1 MNTYFEKINA
11 SLDKYAENKPEQSGM
26 VFSTLKI
33 LEYWA
38 RILIKNPECINRDV
52 AIRLMDEEHTM
63 NFVSEVV
70 KKFRNYARPKK
81 KRKRFAKKE
90 NEQVLAPEADANAP
104 ELPPD
109 PILDE
114 DFIGEDA
121 LRTDVCAPRFLHAV
135 NRFIN
140 EAKPN
145 CKQSAAS
152 NLIKVINNTDS
163 DDMAPHLYQELQRI
177 ASDHFMDY
185 IHKILKAGLDDDD
198 ASFKRVLRVKETY
211 RLSDDELELLIYL
224 WLRNSPDLEIEE
236 SQRSF
241 MRHHRFRDND
251 CNQNSLLNI
260 SRATGFSLE
269 QLAELMG
276 KDSSLK
282 RLNLVDSDLDIP
294 QEVARFLSGYS
305 DGTQMKAFKPAD
317 KPTVSFEQLQGNNPD
332 AKLMLTM
339 LQHHDRKS
347 PLNLLLYGV
356 PGTGKTE
363 LAKAIAEKMGVTLW
377 EVSIDMEE
385 EEPTGPRIRRFENR
399 NSNLMQYRLRA
410 ITLADWHCENNP
422 GIILVDEADLVLNG
436 AEKGTLN
443 RFFETLKTPVIWISN
458 SMNFVENST
467 RRRFDFSMAFKP
479 LAKDERLS
487 VLNSVLKAQDAADF
501 LTDEEKLKI
510 VVEYPAMAGGL
521 TLAIQHAKQLV
532 ECGANSKSD
541 NYKTVARLLKAHT
554 HLMGIKNG
562 SLKEVESHAP
572 NYSLEG
578 LNIEGSTSEIM
589 EVVHNFDKVWN
600 SLEEDDAPNSLN
612 ILLYGPPGTGKT
624 EFVRHLARSL
634 GRNLIIKRASDLLG
648 MYVGQTEAQIAAAF
662 EEANRT
668 KSILFFD
675 EADSILNNR
684 ATATQNHEVSKVNEL
699 LTQMEN
705 FKGIFVAATNFE
717 NHLDPASSRRFA
729 LKLGFDYLKPEGV
742 RHIWNVFFPDTFCP
756 DSVANLPMLT
766 PGDFNAVNG
775 RLRYFPTSSKT
786 PDRIEAELRKELKCK
801 DSRAGRTMG
810 F

>member
-1 MNTYFEKINA
+1 MNTYFEKINE
-11 SLDKYAENKPEQSGM
+11 SLDKYAQIKPAQTGM

-38 RILIKNPECINRDV
+38 RILIKNPECVNRDV
-52 AIRLMDEEHTM
+52 AVRLMDEEHTM
-63 NFVSEVV
+63 KFVSDVV
-70 KKFRNYARPKK
+70 KRFRYYAIPKK
-81 KRKRFAKKE
+81 KKRVRTETEEAAELFREGDKI
-90 NEQVLAPEADANAP
+90 NEDTMIDDIE
-104 ELPPD
+104 
-109 PILDE
+109 E
-114 DFIGEDA
+114 DGI
-121 LRTDVCAPRFLHAV
+121 RTDVCTPRFLNAV
-135 NRFIN
+135 RRYVN
-140 EAKPN
+140 EAKPG
-145 CKQSAAS
+145 CRQSAAG

-177 ASDHFMDY
+177 ASDHFMEY
-185 IHKILKAGLDDDD
+185 IFKTLKQGLSEEDP
-198 ASFKRVLRVKETY
+198 SFKRIQRVKETY

-224 WLRNSPDLEIEE
+224 WLRNSPDLEVEE

-251 CNQNSLLNI
+251 ANQNSLINI

-269 QLAELMG
+269 QLSELMG
-276 KDSSLK
+276 KNSSLK
-282 RLNLVDSDLDIP
+282 RLNLVDVDLEIP
-294 QEVARFLSGYS
+294 MEVARFLSGYS
-305 DGTQMKAFKPAD
+305 DGTQMKAFKPAN
-317 KPTVSFEQLQGNNPD
+317 PATVSFEQLQGNNPD
-332 AKLMLTM
+332 AQLMLT
-339 LQHHDRKS
+339 LLKNHDRKS
-347 PLNLLLYGV
+347 PLNLLLYGL

-363 LAKAIAEKMGVTLW
+363 LAKAIAQKLEVPLW
-377 EVSIDMEE
+377 EVSIDMEDD
-385 EEPTGPRIRRFENR
+385 EPTGPRIRRFENR
-399 NSNLMQYRLRA
+399 NANLMQYRLRA
-410 ITLADWHCENNP
+410 ITLADWHCENHP

-436 AEKGTLN
+436 AEKGALN

-458 SMNFVENST
+458 SMNYVEDST

-501 LTDEEKLKI
+501 LSEEEKLKI

-521 TLAIQHAKQLV
+521 TLAVQHAKQLM
-532 ECGANSKSD
+532 ESGATAPAD
-541 NYKTVARLLKAHT
+541 NYKTMARLLKAHT
-554 HLMGIKNG
+554 RLMGIRNG
-562 SLKEVESHAP
+562 SLKDVESHAP
-572 NYSLEG
+572 SYSLEG
-578 LNIEGSTSEIM
+578 LNIEGSTTEIM
-589 EVVHNFDKVWN
+589 EVVKNYDQVWN
-600 SLEEDDAPNSLN
+600 TLEDDDAPNSLN

-705 FKGIFVAATNFE
+705 FKGIFIAATNFE

-742 RHIWNVFFPDTFCP
+742 RHIWNVFFPDTVCP
-756 DSVANLPMLT
+756 DSVVNLPMLT

-775 RLRYFPTSSKT
+775 RLRYFPASSKT